1 MEQVAAEI
9 NPDQDP
15 TMEERR
21 RHATS
26 ELVLGQVQNP
36 EPCELPNPRR
46 DGSSQRIGGQEQASE
61 LRPPV
66 TRTCASYGRCHS
78 GVWAIASHGWWRG
91 EASAGASPGWWPGI
105 FFLNGD
111 DSAAE

>member
-1 MEQVAAEI
+1 
-9 NPDQDP
+9 
-15 TMEERR
+15 MEERR
-21 RHATS
+21 RHAAS
-26 ELVLGQVQNP
+26 EPVPGQVQNP
-36 EPCELPNPRR
+36 ETRELPNPRR
-46 DGSSQRIGGQEQASE
+46 DGSSQRIVGQEQASE

-66 TRTCASYGRCHS
+66 TRTGASYGRCHS
-78 GVWAIASHGWWRG
+78 GVWAIAFHGRWRG